1 MPEQRHPD
9 PGRRHQRRL
18 KTLAWLLP
26 LALVLLA
33 CGAPPPGSGG
43 PPEVVIDERARVVDD
58 ETRDA
63 LTSFDATTGTLVF
76 DRSTSLLAAIEA
88 NDVLVSDTS
97 AAAPFGFLRTV
108 TEVRAEGSQIVVS
121 TAEASLEDVIV
132 QGTIDVRR
140 SLTAADVGEIEPLL
154 DGVRA
159 SVNRTPLGRAGVTR
173 SDLDDYLIS
182 FSFENTI
189 IDDGLTQVTLAGG
202 LGIDLDVELV
212 VDYGAI
218 RGLQEFRFAI
228 EADQRS
234 EITLDASASG
244 AFERTVDVA
253 RVPLQTQTVFVGP
266 IPIVL
271 TYELFIT
278 IGASGQF
285 NAELVVGAA
294 QFTEAR
300 LGASYVKDRSPSEWQ
315 GIAEFDAGFESLV
328 DPSLSVSAAARAAL
342 GARASL
348 LVYGLIGPNVGL
360 EAFGEVEATVPG
372 DPVWQLYA
380 GLVARAG
387 FVFEVPVFGRIVDFS
402 AQLATT
408 RQLFRSADNTPP
420 SITVQLVSDPAL
432 LNRSVTL
439 QAAVSDLEDGAE
451 CCTVTWSSSSNI
463 DGPLGTT
470 TGGSPT
476 IAPTFT
482 TEGPRTITATATDSG
497 GQTTSAQVVVDVVN
511 PPPSAAVAA
520 PPGAVRAEVPTRL
533 SALVTDPYRPGGG
546 ITVCNDIAWSVPGAS
561 PSSGFGCSIEVEFAS
576 SGPAE
581 VTITATGAEGA
592 TATATRTLDVQ
603 PRPENLITI
612 ERFIVSQTDPSTLLS
627 DVVCPEGQT
636 IIRSTAEND
645 PFQLAAAASDEE
657 GRTLLFQWSYSYE
670 PVPTDGGA
678 DTRTFTVIDNEAEA
692 EHFIGF
698 EVAGQVGTD
707 VTFRLIVDDG
717 AATED
722 NAVAQDCSF
731 TYIVVAN

>member
-9 PGRRHQRRL
+9 PGRRRQRRL
-18 KTLAWLLP
+18 WTLAWLLP

-33 CGAPPPGSGG
+33 ACGAPPSGTG
-43 PPEVVIDERARVVDD
+43 DPPEVVIDERARVVDD

-63 LTSFDATTGTLVF
+63 LASFDAATGTLVF

-88 NDVLVSDTS
+88 NDVLVSDVS

-108 TEVRAEGSQIVVS
+108 TEVREEGGQVVVS

-154 DGVRA
+154 DGVHA
-159 SVNRTPLGRAGVTR
+159 SVNRTAHGRAGVTR
-173 SDLDDYLIS
+173 SNLDDYLIS

-189 IDDGLTQVTLAGG
+189 IDDGLTQVTLSGG
-202 LGIDLDVELV
+202 LGIDLDLELV

-218 RGLQEFRFAI
+218 RGLQAFRFVI

-244 AFERTVDVA
+244 GFERTVDVA

-266 IPIVL
+266 LPIVL

-328 DPSLSVSAAARAAL
+328 DPSLTVSAAARAAL

-360 EAFGEVEATVPG
+360 EAFGEVEASVPG
-372 DPVWQLYA
+372 DPVWRLYG

-387 FVFEVPVFGRIVDFS
+387 FIFEVPVFGRIVDFS

-408 RQLFRSADNTPP
+408 RQLVLSADNTPP
-420 SITVQLVSDPAL
+420 TITAQLEDAVALFNRPLTLRATVSDP
-432 LNRSVTL
+432 
-439 QAAVSDLEDGAE
+439 EDGTA
-451 CCTVTWSSSSNI
+451 CCTVTWTSDV

-470 TGGSPT
+470 AGGSPT
-476 IAPTFT
+476 IEPTFT

-497 GQTTSAQVVVDVVN
+497 GETSTAQFTIDVVN

-520 PPGAVRAEVPTRL
+520 PAGAVRAEVPTRL
-533 SALVTDPYRPGGG
+533 SALVVDPYRPGGG
-546 ITVCNDIAWSVPGAS
+546 ITVCNNIAWSVPGAS

-581 VTITATGAEGA
+581 VTITVTGAEGA
-592 TATATRTLDVQ
+592 TATATRSLDVQ